1 MQALGRDEREAL
13 VERKAHLV
21 PEYTQ
26 SPGPGAVTFGDP
38 VVENMTHKL
47 QVGSHEGKC
56 NMRGEETA
64 ALIYVRESPQHGRGV
79 FAGEC
84 IAAGTTLIRFGGPLL
99 MRAQVDFGDYHL
111 QVGDDLYLGPSGA
124 ADDFVNHSC
133 APNAGFAD
141 GLALKALRDIAAH
154 EEITWDYSCAIDEA
168 DFPGFPCACGAVSCR
183 GLVRSFR
190 HLEPTVRERLRPWAL
205 PYLRDRYRP

>member
-1 MQALGRDEREAL
+1 
-13 VERKAHLV
+13 
-21 PEYTQ
+21 
-26 SPGPGAVTFGDP
+26 
-38 VVENMTHKL
+38 
-47 QVGSHEGKC
+47 
-56 NMRGEETA
+56 MRGEETA

-141 GLALKALRDIAAH
+141 GLALKALRDIAAR